1 MEKIPTAEDILRE
14 YIDFDD
20 INGNDTVELLPLTI
34 ADIMIQFAVIHVE
47 AALKSASKKMFDN
60 YHTICED
67 GKIKGVF
74 KTQEEALNLANKLNA
89 KSKLYHDWV
98 KVTRLIGGCDKESI
112 LTSYSSDNI
121 K

>member
-1 MEKIPTAEDILRE
+1 MNEIVTAEEILRE

-47 AALKSASKKMFDN
+47 AALKKASEKAHIQMDE
-60 YHTICED
+60 HDLSCS
-67 GKIKGVF
+67 V
-74 KTQEEALNLANKLNA
+74 NKN
-89 KSKLYHDWV
+89 
-98 KVTRLIGGCDKESI
+98 SI
-112 LTSYSSDNI
+112 LRSYSLYNI

>member
-1 MEKIPTAEDILRE
+1 MKNITAEDILRE
-14 YIDFDD
+14 YIDFYD

-47 AALKSASKKMFDN
+47 TTLKEASEKMFDT

-67 GKIKGVF
+67 GTTKGVF
-74 KTQEEALNLANKLNA
+74 KTQKEALNLANELNT

-98 KVTRLIGGCDKESI
+98 KVTRLIGGYDKDSI
-112 LTSYSSDNI
+112 LTSYSLDNI

>member
-1 MEKIPTAEDILRE
+1 MEKIPTADEFLNKEYYHIVLDSKDTWVNVGDIERAM
-14 YIDFDD
+14 
-20 INGNDTVELLPLTI
+20 VE
-34 ADIMIQFAVIHVE
+34 FAAIHVE

-98 KVTRLIGGCDKESI
+98 KVTRLIGGYDKDSI
-112 LTSYSSDNI
+112 LTSYSPDNI